1 MTAQDSGSQAPRLL
15 RVLRRDGV
23 FFACAAALVL
33 LAVVPEFRSRTLP
46 DTGWLLY
53 AATRMLD
60 GATLYVDLVE
70 VNPPLI
76 VWLNA
81 LPVALSIISALSPIL
96 VYRILV
102 LVVVLISVIVSARL
116 VERGM
121 VGGPKEQVRLLVLLL
136 LFGTLTLAR
145 EDYGEREHLL
155 LALATPYIL
164 LAWLRAEAVP
174 VSRPV
179 ALAIG
184 LAAGIGIALKPYFA
198 LLWLGLEAYPW
209 AASRP
214 RRLPL
219 RAESLMVIGVGA
231 AYLAAVVLWTPQY
244 LDVVRRMAGQ
254 YYDFLSNPLWLTAL
268 VGDGAVIPLAAA
280 LAYIA
285 LHRLSRRPRLSAVLL
300 AATLALYASAVL
312 QHKGWRYHFYPSMA
326 IGITLLGSLVADLRR
341 RPDSQAGRAY
351 FGMAAA
357 LVAGTAVWTSV
368 AAIVQSIDPL
378 HPRYDADPDVGRLIP
393 AVRGHGTG
401 GSVMVFSWSIA
412 SAYPL
417 MNYSGAESASRFNS
431 MWILGAVYR
440 DRIMA
445 EAPLRYRE
453 RAGMGDLEGYLND
466 AVVEDLARR
475 RPRMLIVLRP
485 APDRREWGLRRLD
498 FLAYFMHDARFERLF
513 ARYNFAGE
521 IGQYWIF
528 ERLPDA
534 APPGVPW
541 RGAAPPPQ

>member
-1 MTAQDSGSQAPRLL
+1 MTAQDSGSQALRLL
-15 RVLRRDGV
+15 RLLRRDGV
-23 FFACAAALVL
+23 FFGCAAALVL

-53 AATRMLD
+53 AAGRLLD

-81 LPVALSIISALSPIL
+81 LPVALSRVSGLSPIL

-102 LVVVLISVIVSARL
+102 LVVVLISVMVSARL
-116 VERGM
+116 VVRGM
-121 VGGPKEQVRLLVLLL
+121 VGEPKEHARLLVLLL
-136 LFGTLTLAR
+136 LFGMLTLAR

-155 LALATPYIL
+155 LALATPYIV
-164 LAWLRAEAVP
+164 LAWLRAEGVP

-179 ALAIG
+179 KLAIG

-198 LLWLGLEAYPW
+198 LLWLGLEAYLW
-209 AASRP
+209 AASRS
-214 RRLPL
+214 RRLPF
-219 RAESLMVIGVGA
+219 RVESLMVVGVGA
-231 AYLAAVVLWTPQY
+231 AYLAAVVLWAPQY
-244 LDVVRRMAGQ
+244 LDIVRRMAGP
-254 YYDFLSNPLWLTAL
+254 YYDFLSNPLGLTAL
-268 VGDGAVIPLAAA
+268 LGDGAVIPLAAA
-280 LAYIA
+280 LGYVA

-300 AATLALYASAVL
+300 VATIALYASAVL

-326 IGITLLGSLVADLRR
+326 IGITLLASLVADLRR
-341 RPDSQAGRAY
+341 RPASLSARAY

-357 LVAGTAVWTSV
+357 LVAGTVGWTGV

-393 AVRGHGTG
+393 VVRGDGNG

-412 SAYPL
+412 STYPL
-417 MNYSGAESASRFNS
+417 VNYSGVESASRLNS

-440 DRIMA
+440 ERIMA
-445 EAPLRYRE
+445 DAPLRYRE
-453 RAGMGDLEGYLND
+453 RAGMEDLERYLND

-498 FLAYFMHDARFERLF
+498 FIAYFMGDARFARLF
-513 ARYNFAGE
+513 SRYNFTGE

-528 ERLPDA
+528 ERLPDTAPPA
-534 APPGVPW
+534 APW
-541 RGAAPPPQ
+541 RRSAPPPA